1 MVKEE
6 DLVALAHPEYWNE
19 RYILEQ
25 KAQNGDK
32 SVLGAYEWLS
42 TFETLR
48 PLLAKYLPSS
58 SHNPHILHLGCGN
71 SSLTADLYSLG
82 YTNQTSIDFA
92 PFVIDAMK
100 AKYASL
106 DTRWLYMDARHTS
119 FPDASIDVAIDKST
133 LDAMMHGS
141 QWDPPDDVRENVGKY
156 VDEVGRVLKPGGQ
169 FLCITYRQPH
179 FIKPLLRREKLWT
192 LDLEVLSGSAS
203 FDYFV
208 FVMKRL

>member
-25 KAQNGDK
+25 KAQNGGK

-71 SSLTADLYSLG
+71 SVSS
-82 YTNQTSIDFA
+82 
-92 PFVIDAMK
+92 
-100 AKYASL
+100 
-106 DTRWLYMDARHTS
+106 
-119 FPDASIDVAIDKST
+119 
-133 LDAMMHGS
+133 S
-141 QWDPPDDVRENVGKY
+141 QMIYLV
-156 VDEVGRVLKPGGQ
+156 
-169 FLCITYRQPH
+169 
-179 FIKPLLRREKLWT
+179 
-192 LDLEVLSGSAS
+192 
-203 FDYFV
+203 FD
-208 FVMKRL
+208 RTEW